1 MNNDQRNVLF
11 KESDK
16 GLLKA
21 GVSEIDVAMVAGV
34 KRASDLTSD
43 QSINL
48 ASSFFVFIK
57 ALPII
62 KN

>member
-1 MNNDQRNVLF
+1 MNDVEWDALF
-11 KESDK
+11 QESDK

-21 GVSEIDVAMVAGV
+21 SVSRIEVAMATSV

-48 ASSFFVFIK
+48 TIAFFFF
-57 ALPII
+57 
-62 KN
+62 